1 MRPGSTVLLGRT
13 TLQQRP
19 RPAHACLTLLW
30 RCHVCNKG
38 LERSLAISTQPIST
52 GP

>member
-1 MRPGSTVLLGRT
+1 MRPGSTVLPCWT
-13 TLQQRP
+13 PLQQRP
-19 RPAHACLTLLW
+19 RPANACLTLLR
-30 RCHVCNKG
+30 RCHVCNG